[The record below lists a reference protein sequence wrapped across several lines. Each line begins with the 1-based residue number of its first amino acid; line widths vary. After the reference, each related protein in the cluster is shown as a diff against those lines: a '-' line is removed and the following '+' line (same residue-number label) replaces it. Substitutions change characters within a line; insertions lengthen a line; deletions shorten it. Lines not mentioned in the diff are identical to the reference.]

1 MNFFVVFSKPSHTYI
16 WVLLK
21 TVKTDPTDLQLHVLY
36 LQNVVQI
43 LQEIML
49 TNACSYFSYYSLVPN
64 QFMID
69 EDKKKVGFQFT
80 IKSFVLYFIFIHVI
94 LFHFYGALLK
104 TML

>member
-1 MNFFVVFSKPSHTYI
+1 MNFFVVFPKPSHTYI

-49 TNACSYFSYYSLVPN
+49 TNACSYFSCYSLVPN

-69 EDKKKVGFQFT
+69 
-80 IKSFVLYFIFIHVI
+80 
-94 LFHFYGALLK
+94 
-104 TML
+104 